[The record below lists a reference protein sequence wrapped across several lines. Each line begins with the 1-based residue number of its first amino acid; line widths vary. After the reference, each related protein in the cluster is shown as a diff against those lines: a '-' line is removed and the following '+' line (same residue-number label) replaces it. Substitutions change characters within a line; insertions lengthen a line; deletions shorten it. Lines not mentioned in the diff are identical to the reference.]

1 MRRPVP
7 VYIGALLTIGLTMTV
22 VGPALTELRQ
32 RTGASIG
39 AIGSLFVA
47 SSLGFMAGSFLG
59 GRLYDQ
65 LVGHRVLASAL
76 TSLGLAVV
84 VIPHVQSLPL
94 LFIVFVWMGV
104 AAAVVEV
111 GSNTLVMWH
120 MGADVGRSM
129 NLLHLA
135 FGFGALITPVLT
147 RAGLA
152 VVTTVGAV
160 VAGMVAL
167 LALAV
172 ETPTLPTARRDEQTG
187 ATRRLLTICSV
198 FFLMY
203 VGLEVGFA
211 GWILTYAE
219 EIDFS
224 ARAATT
230 ITSVFWVTFTAGRL
244 VSAVAV
250 NRVRPKVVMIS
261 ASVLTVTAAVLMVIG
276 STVPT
281 MVWLGVALMGL
292 ATAPQFPVMLAYLE
306 RRMRLTGSDNS
317 WFVGA
322 AGLGGL
328 VFPFITGQVFDG
340 FGPGAYPWTI
350 LLLAVVTVGSFA
362 WVNRTFGG

>member
-22 VGPALTELRQ
+22 VGPALTELRD
-32 RTGASIG
+32 RTSVSIG

-59 GRLYDQ
+59 GRLYDR

-76 TSLGLAVV
+76 FSLGLAVLA
-84 VIPHVQSLPL
+84 IPHMTSLPL
-94 LFIVFVWMGV
+94 LFAVFVWMGV
-104 AAAVVEV
+104 SAAVVEV
-111 GSNTLVMWH
+111 GANTLVMWH

-135 FGFGALITPVLT
+135 FGVGALITPALT
-147 RAGLA
+147 RAGLG

-160 VAGMVAL
+160 VAASVGL
-167 LALAV
+167 LALSV
-172 ETPTLPTARRDEQTG
+172 TTPTFPTVQRDEQTG

-198 FFLMY
+198 FFLLY

-224 ARAATT
+224 ARAATA

-244 VSAVAV
+244 ASAAVV
-250 NRVRPKVVMIS
+250 NRVRPKVVMIASS
-261 ASVLTVTAAVLMVIG
+261 ALTVAAAMVLVIG
-276 STVPT
+276 SLATPL
-281 MVWLGVALMGL
+281 VWVGVALMGL

-328 VFPFITGQVFDG
+328 VFPFVTGQVFDG
-340 FGPGAYPWTI
+340 FGPGSYPWTI
-350 LLLAVVTVGSFA
+350 LLLSVATVGSFA